1 MALST
6 CTTRIVADPLLTM
19 AHPRGGGHPSTRTTI
34 GYVMNH
40 LHAGRHFTNLAT
52 AITTSF

>member
-19 AHPRGGGHPSTRTTI
+19 AHPRRGGHPSTRTTI